1 MKVLIVKLSALGDIL
16 HAMPAV
22 RSLMLSRPD
31 LEIGWAVDRRYSSV
45 MGLFEGL
52 SHLHVVDPK
61 GWGRNFTAGSFK
73 KAIGDLR
80 RQVEDIRRVKYDA
93 ALDIQGLIKS
103 ALLSKFS
110 GAGFVAGFSREIC
123 REPFSARFYRDKVNV
138 DTSLPVS
145 RQIMSLLTEVMDVPG
160 ELADPGLTVPER
172 AGVKAE
178 QILADYGAGSPVV
191 LVVGAG
197 WKTKVL
203 PPDSFRKV
211 ARALAK
217 QAPVIALAG
226 NEEEKVRAELIID
239 GINRGGV
246 IYREE
251 IPVLAGVF
259 ERARLV
265 IGGDTG
271 LIHMAAHMGTPTVS
285 FYGASLGARSGPEG
299 PKHSWVQSEEDCSP
313 CFERECDNL
322 LCMDSITPERIVAK
336 AKGVLAKYE
345 HG

>member
-1 MKVLIVKLSALGDIL
+1 MKVLIIKLSALGDIL

-45 MGLFEGL
+45 MELFEGL

-73 KAIGDLR
+73 KATSDLR
-80 RQVEDIRRVKYDA
+80 HQVEDIRRVKYDI

-123 REPFSARFYRDKVNV
+123 REPLSARFYRDKVHV

-145 RQIMSLLTEVMDVPG
+145 RQIMSLVSKVLDVPG
-160 ELADPGLTVPER
+160 ELADPGLTVPEG

-178 QILADYGAGSPVV
+178 QILANDGADSPVV

-197 WKTKVL
+197 FQTKVL
-203 PPDSFRKV
+203 PQDSFRKV
-211 ARALAK
+211 ACALSEH
-217 QAPVIALAG
+217 APVIALAG
-226 NEEEKVRAELIID
+226 NEEERVRAELIID

-251 IPVLAGVF
+251 IPVLAGIF
-259 ERARLV
+259 RRARLV

-271 LIHMAAHMGTPTVS
+271 LIHLAAHMGTPTVS
-285 FYGASLGARSGPEG
+285 FYGATLGARNGPEG
-299 PKHSWVQSEEDCSP
+299 SIHRWVQSDEDCSP
-313 CFERECDNL
+313 CVKRECDNIVCMEL
-322 LCMDSITPERIVAK
+322 LRPQEILLAAKELMD
-336 AKGVLAKYE
+336 
-345 HG
+345 

>member
-31 LEIGWAVDRRYSSV
+31 LETGWAVDRRYSSV
-45 MGLFEGL
+45 IELFEGL
-52 SHLHVVDPK
+52 SHLHIVDPK
-61 GWGRNFTAGSFK
+61 GWGGDFAARSFK
-73 KAIGDLR
+73 KATGDLWH
-80 RQVEDIRRVKYDA
+80 QVEDIRRVKYDI

-110 GAGFVAGFSREIC
+110 GAGLVAGFSREIC
-123 REPFSARFYRDKVNV
+123 REPLSARFYREKVHV

-145 RQIMSLLTEVMDVPG
+145 HQIMSLLTKVLDVPG
-160 ELADPGLTVPER
+160 ELADPGLTVPEG
-172 AGVKAE
+172 AEEKAE
-178 QILADYGAGSPVV
+178 QILADHGTGSPVV

-197 WKTKVL
+197 WQTKVL
-203 PPDSFRKV
+203 PLNSFRKV
-211 ARALAK
+211 ARALAR

-226 NEEEKVRAELIID
+226 NEEEKVRAELITD
-239 GINRGGV
+239 GIENGG
-246 IYREE
+246 ILFREE

-271 LIHMAAHMGTPTVS
+271 LVHLAAHMGVPTVS

-299 PKHSWVQSEEDCSP
+299 PNHRRVQSDEDCSP
-313 CFERECDNL
+313 CFARECDNIM
-322 LCMDSITPERIVAK
+322 CMDNLDSDTITEAALEVMR
-336 AKGVLAKYE
+336 
-345 HG
+345 

>member
-22 RSLMLSRPD
+22 RSLILSRPD
-31 LEIGWAVDRRYSSV
+31 MEIGWAVDRRYSSV
-45 MGLFEGL
+45 MELFDGL

-61 GWGRNFTAGSFK
+61 GWGRNFAAGSFK
-73 KAIGDLR
+73 KATGDLWH
-80 RQVEDIRRVKYDA
+80 QVKDIRRVKYDI

-103 ALLSKFS
+103 ALLSRFS

-197 WKTKVL
+197 WQTKVL

-239 GINRGGV
+239 GINSGGV

-251 IPVLAGVF
+251 IPVLAGIF
-259 ERARLV
+259 RRARLV

-271 LIHMAAHMGTPTVS
+271 LIHLSAHMGTPTVS

-299 PKHSWVQSEEDCSP
+299 TIHRWVQSDEDCSP
-313 CFERECDNL
+313 CFNRECDNIICMEL
-322 LCMDSITPERIVAK
+322 LRPQEILLAARELMD
-336 AKGVLAKYE
+336 
-345 HG
+345 